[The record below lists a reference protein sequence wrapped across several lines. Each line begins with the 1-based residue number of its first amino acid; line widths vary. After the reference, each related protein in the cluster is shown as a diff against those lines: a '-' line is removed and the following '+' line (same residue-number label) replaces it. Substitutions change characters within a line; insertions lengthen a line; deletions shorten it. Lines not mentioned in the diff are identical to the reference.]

1 GEIPEEIDRVL
12 SFEYPYPEL
21 DKVKSKYSVTEL
33 NKLMADPSG
42 DGGNQSRSDIILTKP
57 NFAVE
62 KKILNAAEIGTVM
75 HLVMEKLDFSRALE
89 EGLPYIEE
97 KVTGLLEEGDLSEEE
112 RAVIDIENAA
122 AFFEEEVGKRA
133 ARALRLEKERE
144 FILQKEISGAKAIV
158 QGIID
163 CYFEEDD
170 GLVLVDYKNSFMGDR
185 VSEDTIV
192 DRYKGQIELYKEAL
206 EAAEGKPVKEAYL
219 YLFELKKFVAV
230 K

>member
-1 GEIPEEIDRVL
+1 
-12 SFEYPYPEL
+12 
-21 DKVKSKYSVTEL
+21 TEL
-33 NKLMADPSG
+33 NKLMAESAYSG
-42 DGGNQSRSDIILTKP
+42 RAEQADDTSDSEEHSDRSDIILAKP
-57 NFAVE
+57 NFTAV
-62 KKILNAAEIGTVM
+62 KKVLNAAEIGTVM

-89 EGLPYIEE
+89 EGAPYIEE
-97 KVTGLLEEGDLSEEE
+97 KVTGLLEAGDLSEEE

-122 AFFEEEVGKRA
+122 AFFGEEVGKRA
-133 ARALRLEKERE
+133 ACALRLEKERE
-144 FILQKEISGAKAIV
+144 FILQKEINGAKAIV

-163 CYFEEDD
+163 CYFEEED